1 MFDNSAILLTGG
13 TGSFG
18 KRFIQT
24 VLERYK
30 VRKMIVYT
38 QDELK
43 QYESSIRLFSV
54 VTIDLSGEKI

>member
-1 MFDNSAILLTGG
+1 MFKNSTILVTGG

-18 KRFIQT
+18 KQFIQT
-24 VLERYK
+24 VLEHYK